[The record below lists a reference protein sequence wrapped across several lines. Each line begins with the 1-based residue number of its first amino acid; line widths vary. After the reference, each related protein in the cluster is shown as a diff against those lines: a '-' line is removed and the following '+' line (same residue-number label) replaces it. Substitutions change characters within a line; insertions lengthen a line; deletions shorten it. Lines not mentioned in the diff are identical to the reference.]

1 MTSADSRSPKV
12 RATTVPKSRSSALRR
27 SVPRRTELEKLPQR
41 RIRFNAFLVGLLAAL
56 GACVGLGIWGAVGTL
71 STVLVYIGIAY
82 FIALALEPLMKL
94 AARHNIPRWVAT
106 LIVAVLALALIGGVL
121 LAVIPNLVR
130 QVNYLITNASSLTD
144 RLLAQ
149 PWVVWIGDQLG
160 TSLDID
166 SIIKD
171 VTSFLSDPDKLLSI
185 GGGLLSVGSG
195 VFEGVTAVIVVTVLT
210 LYLTLTLPRVMAT
223 VYQAVPN
230 SRRAGFIEITEEILQ
245 SVGKY
250 VAGQFTLALANALIT
265 LIVATIVQGPAPL
278 LLALV
283 AFVCALIP
291 VVGPILGMS
300 IGAVSVLTVNP
311 FGALIFVI
319 VMLVYLQVE
328 AYVLTPRVM
337 AKAVA
342 VPGVLV
348 IVAAIG
354 GASLGGILGALV
366 AVPVV
371 AAGILIFQR
380 VIRPIQDAR

>member
-1 MTSADSRSPKV
+1 MRSPGRRPTTSPRIRSRLGKV
-12 RATTVPKSRSSALRR
+12 PSRRAEEDRV
-27 SVPRRTELEKLPQR
+27 PQR
-41 RIRFNAFLVGLLAAL
+41 RIRFNPFLIGLLGAL
-56 GACVGLGIWGAVGTL
+56 GACVGLGLWGAIGSL
-71 STVLVYIGIAY
+71 STVFVYMGIAY

-94 AARHNIPRWVAT
+94 AERHRIPRWAASLGVA
-106 LIVAVLALALIGGVL
+106 LLALAVIGGVA
-121 LAVIPNLVR
+121 LAIVPNLVR
-130 QVNYLITNASSLTD
+130 QVNYLITHASELTD

-149 PWVVWIGDQLG
+149 PWVAWISEQLG
-160 TSLDID
+160 TSLDLD

-171 VTSFLSDPDKLLSI
+171 ITSFLSDPDKLLSI

-210 LYLTLTLPRVMAT
+210 IYLTLTLRGVMAT
-223 VYQAVPN
+223 VYQAVPR
-230 SRRAGFIEITEEILQ
+230 SRRDGFIDITEEILE

-250 VAGQFTLALANALIT
+250 VAGQFVLALANATIT
-265 LIVATIVQGPAPL
+265 LILVTIVGGPAPL

-291 VVGPILGMS
+291 VVGPILGTS
-300 IGAVSVLTVNP
+300 IGAVSILTVNP
-311 FGALIFVI
+311 IGALIFAI
-319 VMLVYLQVE
+319 IMLVYLQVE

-354 GASLGGILGALV
+354 GAALGGILGALV

>member
-1 MTSADSRSPKV
+1 M
-12 RATTVPKSRSSALRR
+12 
-27 SVPRRTELEKLPQR
+27 PQR
-41 RIRFNAFLVGLLAAL
+41 RIRFNPFLIGLLGAL
-56 GACVGLGIWGAVGTL
+56 GACVGLGVWGALGSL
-71 STVLVYIGIAY
+71 STVFVYIGIAY

-94 AARHNIPRWVAT
+94 AERHNIPRWAAS
-106 LIVAVLALALIGGVL
+106 LGVAVLALAVIGGVA
-121 LAVIPNLVR
+121 LAIVPNLVR
-130 QVNYLITNASSLTD
+130 QANYLISHASELTD

-149 PWVVWIGDQLG
+149 PWVIWISDQLG
-160 TSLDID
+160 TSLDLD

-171 VTSFLSDPDKLLSI
+171 ITSFLSDPDKLLSI

-195 VFEGVTAVIVVTVLT
+195 VFEGITAVIVVTVLT
-210 LYLTLTLPRVMAT
+210 IYLTLTLRGVMAT
-223 VYQAVPN
+223 VYQAVPQ
-230 SRRAGFIEITEEILQ
+230 SRRAGFREITEEILE

-250 VAGQFTLALANALIT
+250 VAGQFVLALANATIT
-265 LIVATIVQGPAPL
+265 LILVLIVGGPAPL

-291 VVGPILGMS
+291 VVGPILGTT
-300 IGAVSVLTVNP
+300 IGAVSILTLNP
-311 FGALIFVI
+311 LGALIFAI
-319 VMLVYLQVE
+319 IMLIYLQVE
-328 AYVLTPRVM
+328 AYILTPRVM

-354 GASLGGILGALV
+354 GAALGGILGALV

-380 VIRPIQDAR
+380 VIRPIQDSR

>member
-1 MTSADSRSPKV
+1 MTRADIRSPGRRPNTAPRIRSTLGRV
-12 RATTVPKSRSSALRR
+12 PNRRAEEDRV
-27 SVPRRTELEKLPQR
+27 PQR
-41 RIRFNAFLVGLLAAL
+41 RIRFNPFLIGLLGAL
-56 GACVGLGIWGAVGTL
+56 GACVGLGVWGALGSL
-71 STVLVYIGIAY
+71 STVFVYIGIAF

-94 AARHNIPRWVAT
+94 AERHNIRRWVAS
-106 LIVAVLALALIGGVL
+106 LAVALLALAVIGGVA
-121 LAVIPNLVR
+121 LAVVPNLVR
-130 QVNYLITNASSLTD
+130 QVNYLITHASELTD
-144 RLLAQ
+144 RLLSQ
-149 PWVVWIGDQLG
+149 PWVTWISEQLG
-160 TSLDID
+160 TSLDLD

-210 LYLTLTLPRVMAT
+210 IYLTLTLRGVMAT
-223 VYQAVPN
+223 VYQAVPK
-230 SRRAGFIEITEEILQ
+230 SRRAGFIEITEEILE

-250 VAGQFTLALANALIT
+250 VAGQFVLALANATIT
-265 LIVATIVQGPAPL
+265 LILVTIVGGPAPL

-291 VVGPILGMS
+291 VVGPILGVS

-311 FGALIFVI
+311 IGALIFAI
-319 VMLVYLQVE
+319 IMLVYLQVE

-354 GASLGGILGALV
+354 GAALGGILGALV

>member
-1 MTSADSRSPKV
+1 MRSPGRRPNTAPRIRSTLGRV
-12 RATTVPKSRSSALRR
+12 PNRRAEEDRV
-27 SVPRRTELEKLPQR
+27 PQR
-41 RIRFNAFLVGLLAAL
+41 RIRFNPFLIGLLGAL
-56 GACVGLGIWGAVGTL
+56 GACVGLGVWGALGSL
-71 STVLVYIGIAY
+71 STVFVYIGIAF

-94 AARHNIPRWVAT
+94 AERHNIRRWVAS
-106 LIVAVLALALIGGVL
+106 LAVALLALAVIGGVA
-121 LAVIPNLVR
+121 LAVVPNLVR
-130 QVNYLITNASSLTD
+130 QVNYLITHASELTD
-144 RLLAQ
+144 RLLSQ
-149 PWVVWIGDQLG
+149 PWVTWISAQLG
-160 TSLDID
+160 TSLDLD

-210 LYLTLTLPRVMAT
+210 IYLTLTLRGVMAT
-223 VYQAVPN
+223 VYQAVPK
-230 SRRAGFIEITEEILQ
+230 SRRAGFIEITEEILE

-250 VAGQFTLALANALIT
+250 VAGQFVLALANATIT
-265 LIVATIVQGPAPL
+265 LILVTIVGGPAPL

-291 VVGPILGMS
+291 VVGPILGVS

-311 FGALIFVI
+311 IGALIFAI
-319 VMLVYLQVE
+319 IMLVYLQVE

-354 GASLGGILGALV
+354 GAALGGILGALV

>member
-1 MTSADSRSPKV
+1 MRSPGRRPTTSPRIRSTLGRV
-12 RATTVPKSRSSALRR
+12 PSRRAEEDRV
-27 SVPRRTELEKLPQR
+27 PQR
-41 RIRFNAFLVGLLAAL
+41 RIRFNPFLIGLLGAL
-56 GACVGLGIWGAVGTL
+56 GACVGLGLWGAIGSL
-71 STVLVYIGIAY
+71 STVFVYMGIAY

-94 AARHNIPRWVAT
+94 AERHRIPRWAASLGVA
-106 LIVAVLALALIGGVL
+106 LLALAVIGGVA
-121 LAVIPNLVR
+121 LAIVPNLVR
-130 QVNYLITNASSLTD
+130 QVNYLITHASELTD

-149 PWVVWIGDQLG
+149 PWVTWISEQLG
-160 TSLDID
+160 TSLDLD

-171 VTSFLSDPDKLLSI
+171 ITSFLSDPDKLLSI

-195 VFEGVTAVIVVTVLT
+195 VFESVTAVIVVTVLT
-210 LYLTLTLPRVMAT
+210 IYLTLTLRGVMAT
-223 VYQAVPN
+223 VYQAVPR
-230 SRRAGFIEITEEILQ
+230 SRRDGFMDITEEILE

-250 VAGQFTLALANALIT
+250 VAGQFVLALANATIT
-265 LIVATIVQGPAPL
+265 LILVTIVGGPAPL

-291 VVGPILGMS
+291 VVGPILGTS
-300 IGAVSVLTVNP
+300 IGAVSILTVNP
-311 FGALIFVI
+311 IGALIFAI
-319 VMLVYLQVE
+319 IMLVYLQVE

-354 GASLGGILGALV
+354 GAALGGILGALV

>member
-1 MTSADSRSPKV
+1 MRSTGRRPNTSPRIRSTLG
-12 RATTVPKSRSSALRR
+12 RAPGRR
-27 SVPRRTELEKLPQR
+27 AEHERVPQR
-41 RIRFNAFLVGLLAAL
+41 RIRFNPFLIGLLGAL
-56 GACVGLGIWGAVGTL
+56 GACVGLGVWGAIGSL
-71 STVLVYIGIAY
+71 STVFVYMGIAY

-94 AARHNIPRWVAT
+94 AERHNVPRWVAS
-106 LIVAVLALALIGGVL
+106 LAVALLALAVIGGVA
-121 LAVIPNLVR
+121 LAIIPNLVR
-130 QVNYLITNASSLTD
+130 QVNYLVTHASELTD
-144 RLLAQ
+144 QLLAQ
-149 PWVVWIGDQLG
+149 PWVIWISDQLG
-160 TSLDID
+160 TSLDVD

-171 VTSFLSDPDKLLSI
+171 ITSFLSDPDKLLSI

-210 LYLTLTLPRVMAT
+210 IYLTLTLRGVMAT
-223 VYQAVPN
+223 VYQAVPQ
-230 SRRAGFIEITEEILQ
+230 SRRAGFIEITEEILE

-250 VAGQFTLALANALIT
+250 VAGQFVLALANATIT
-265 LIVATIVQGPAPL
+265 LILVTIVGGPAPL

-291 VVGPILGMS
+291 VVGPILGTT

-311 FGALIFVI
+311 IGALIFAI
-319 VMLVYLQVE
+319 IMLVYLQVE

-354 GASLGGILGALV
+354 GAALGGILGALV

>member
-1 MTSADSRSPKV
+1 MRSPGRRPTTSPRIRSTLGRV
-12 RATTVPKSRSSALRR
+12 PSRRAEEDRV
-27 SVPRRTELEKLPQR
+27 PQR
-41 RIRFNAFLVGLLAAL
+41 RIRFNPFLIGLLGAL
-56 GACVGLGIWGAVGTL
+56 GACVGLGLWGAIGSL
-71 STVLVYIGIAY
+71 STVFVYMGIAY

-94 AARHNIPRWVAT
+94 AERHRIPRWAASLGVA
-106 LIVAVLALALIGGVL
+106 LLALAVIGGVA
-121 LAVIPNLVR
+121 LAIVPNLVR
-130 QVNYLITNASSLTD
+130 QVNYLITHASELTD

-149 PWVVWIGDQLG
+149 PWVTWISEQLG
-160 TSLDID
+160 TSLDLD

-171 VTSFLSDPDKLLSI
+171 ITSFLSDPDKLLSI

-210 LYLTLTLPRVMAT
+210 IYLTLTLRGVMAT
-223 VYQAVPN
+223 VYQAVPR
-230 SRRAGFIEITEEILQ
+230 SRRDGFIDITEEILE

-250 VAGQFTLALANALIT
+250 VAGQFVLALANATIT
-265 LIVATIVQGPAPL
+265 LILVTIVGGPAPL

-291 VVGPILGMS
+291 VVGPILGTS
-300 IGAVSVLTVNP
+300 IGAVSILTVNP
-311 FGALIFVI
+311 IGALIFAI
-319 VMLVYLQVE
+319 IMLVYLQVE

-354 GASLGGILGALV
+354 GAALGGILGALV

-380 VIRPIQDAR
+380 VIRPMQDAR

>member
-1 MTSADSRSPKV
+1 MTRADMRSTGRRPNTSPRIRSTLG
-12 RATTVPKSRSSALRR
+12 RAPGRR
-27 SVPRRTELEKLPQR
+27 AEHERVPQR
-41 RIRFNAFLVGLLAAL
+41 RIRFNPFLIGLLGAL
-56 GACVGLGIWGAVGTL
+56 GACVGLGVWGAIGSL
-71 STVLVYIGIAY
+71 STVFVYMGIAY

-94 AARHNIPRWVAT
+94 AERHNVPRWVAS
-106 LIVAVLALALIGGVL
+106 LAVALLALAVIGGVA
-121 LAVIPNLVR
+121 LAIIPNLVR
-130 QVNYLITNASSLTD
+130 QVNYLVTHASELTD
-144 RLLAQ
+144 QLLAQ
-149 PWVVWIGDQLG
+149 PWVIWISDQLG
-160 TSLDID
+160 TSLDVD

-171 VTSFLSDPDKLLSI
+171 ITSFLSDPDKLLSI

-210 LYLTLTLPRVMAT
+210 IYLTLTLRGVMAT
-223 VYQAVPN
+223 VYQAVPQ
-230 SRRAGFIEITEEILQ
+230 SRRAGFIEITEEILE

-250 VAGQFTLALANALIT
+250 VAGQFVLALANATIT
-265 LIVATIVQGPAPL
+265 LILVTIVGGPAPL

-291 VVGPILGMS
+291 VVGPILGTT

-311 FGALIFVI
+311 IGALIFAI
-319 VMLVYLQVE
+319 IMLVYLQVE

-354 GASLGGILGALV
+354 GAALGGILGALV

>member
-1 MTSADSRSPKV
+1 MTRADMRSPGRRPTTSPRIRSRLGKV
-12 RATTVPKSRSSALRR
+12 PSRRAEEDRV
-27 SVPRRTELEKLPQR
+27 PQR
-41 RIRFNAFLVGLLAAL
+41 RIRFNPFLIGLLGAL
-56 GACVGLGIWGAVGTL
+56 GACVGLGLWGAIGSL
-71 STVLVYIGIAY
+71 STVFVYMGIAY

-94 AARHNIPRWVAT
+94 AERHRIPRWAASLGVA
-106 LIVAVLALALIGGVL
+106 LLALAVIGGVA
-121 LAVIPNLVR
+121 LAIVPNLVR
-130 QVNYLITNASSLTD
+130 QVNYLITHASELTD

-149 PWVVWIGDQLG
+149 PWVAWISEQLG
-160 TSLDID
+160 TSLDLD

-171 VTSFLSDPDKLLSI
+171 ITSFLSDPDKLLSI

-210 LYLTLTLPRVMAT
+210 IYLTLTLRGVMAT
-223 VYQAVPN
+223 VYQAVPR
-230 SRRAGFIEITEEILQ
+230 SRRDGFIDITEEILE

-250 VAGQFTLALANALIT
+250 VAGQFVLALANATIT
-265 LIVATIVQGPAPL
+265 LILVTIVGGPAPL

-291 VVGPILGMS
+291 VVGPILGTS
-300 IGAVSVLTVNP
+300 IGAVSILTVNP
-311 FGALIFVI
+311 IGALIFAI
-319 VMLVYLQVE
+319 IMLVYLQVE

-354 GASLGGILGALV
+354 GAALGGILGALV

>member
-1 MTSADSRSPKV
+1 MRSPGRRPTTSPRIRSRLGKV
-12 RATTVPKSRSSALRR
+12 PSRRAEEDRV
-27 SVPRRTELEKLPQR
+27 PQR
-41 RIRFNAFLVGLLAAL
+41 RIRFNPFLIGLLGAL
-56 GACVGLGIWGAVGTL
+56 GACVGLGLWGAIGSL
-71 STVLVYIGIAY
+71 STVFVYMGIAY

-94 AARHNIPRWVAT
+94 AERHRIPRWAASLGVA
-106 LIVAVLALALIGGVL
+106 LLALAVIGGVA
-121 LAVIPNLVR
+121 LAIVPNLVR
-130 QVNYLITNASSLTD
+130 QVNYLITHASELTD

-149 PWVVWIGDQLG
+149 PWVTWISEQLG
-160 TSLDID
+160 TSLDLD

-171 VTSFLSDPDKLLSI
+171 ITSFLSDPDKLLSI

-210 LYLTLTLPRVMAT
+210 IYLTLTLRGVMAT
-223 VYQAVPN
+223 VYQAVPR
-230 SRRAGFIEITEEILQ
+230 SRRDGFIDITEEILE

-250 VAGQFTLALANALIT
+250 VAGQFVLALANATIT
-265 LIVATIVQGPAPL
+265 LILVTIVGGPAPL

-291 VVGPILGMS
+291 VVGPILGTS
-300 IGAVSVLTVNP
+300 IGAVSILTVNP
-311 FGALIFVI
+311 IGALIFAI
-319 VMLVYLQVE
+319 IMLVYLQVE

-354 GASLGGILGALV
+354 GAALGGILGALV

>member
-1 MTSADSRSPKV
+1 MTRADARSPRPRPNTSPRIRSTLGRV
-12 RATTVPKSRSSALRR
+12 PTRRAEEARV
-27 SVPRRTELEKLPQR
+27 PQR
-41 RIRFNAFLVGLLAAL
+41 RIRFNPFLIGLLGAL
-56 GACVGLGIWGAVGTL
+56 GACVGLGVWGALGSL
-71 STVLVYIGIAY
+71 STVFVYIGIAY

-94 AARHNIPRWVAT
+94 AERHNIPRWAAS
-106 LIVAVLALALIGGVL
+106 LGVAVLALAVIAGVA
-121 LAVIPNLVR
+121 LAIVPNLVR
-130 QVNYLITNASSLTD
+130 QANYLITHASELTD

-149 PWVVWIGDQLG
+149 PWVIWISDQLG
-160 TSLDID
+160 TSLDLD

-171 VTSFLSDPDKLLSI
+171 ITSFLSDPDKLLSI

-195 VFEGVTAVIVVTVLT
+195 VFEGITAVIVVTVLT
-210 LYLTLTLPRVMAT
+210 IYLTLTLRGVMAT
-223 VYQAVPN
+223 VYQAVPQ
-230 SRRAGFIEITEEILQ
+230 SRRAGFMEITEEILE

-250 VAGQFTLALANALIT
+250 VAGQFVLALANATIT
-265 LIVATIVQGPAPL
+265 LILVLIVGGPAPL

-291 VVGPILGMS
+291 VVGPILGTT
-300 IGAVSVLTVNP
+300 IGAVSILTINP
-311 FGALIFVI
+311 LGALIFAI
-319 VMLVYLQVE
+319 IMLVYLQVE
-328 AYVLTPRVM
+328 AYILTPRVM

-354 GASLGGILGALV
+354 GAALGGILGALV

>member
-1 MTSADSRSPKV
+1 MRSPGRRPTTSPRIRSTLGRV
-12 RATTVPKSRSSALRR
+12 PSRRAEEDRV
-27 SVPRRTELEKLPQR
+27 PQR
-41 RIRFNAFLVGLLAAL
+41 RIRFNPFLIGLLGAL
-56 GACVGLGIWGAVGTL
+56 GACVGLGLWGAIGSL
-71 STVLVYIGIAY
+71 STVFVYMGIAY

-94 AARHNIPRWVAT
+94 AERHRIPRWAASLGVA
-106 LIVAVLALALIGGVL
+106 LLALAVIGGVA
-121 LAVIPNLVR
+121 LAIVPNLVR
-130 QVNYLITNASSLTD
+130 QVNYLITHASELTD

-149 PWVVWIGDQLG
+149 PWVTWISEQLG
-160 TSLDID
+160 TSLDLD

-171 VTSFLSDPDKLLSI
+171 ITSFLSDPDKLLSI

-210 LYLTLTLPRVMAT
+210 IYLTLTLRGVMAT
-223 VYQAVPN
+223 VYQAVPR
-230 SRRAGFIEITEEILQ
+230 SRRDGFIDITEEILE

-250 VAGQFTLALANALIT
+250 VAGQFVLALANATIT
-265 LIVATIVQGPAPL
+265 LILVTIVGGPAPL

-291 VVGPILGMS
+291 VVGPILGTS
-300 IGAVSVLTVNP
+300 IGAVSILTVNP
-311 FGALIFVI
+311 IGALIFAI
-319 VMLVYLQVE
+319 IMLVYLQVE

-354 GASLGGILGALV
+354 GAALGGILGALV

>member
-1 MTSADSRSPKV
+1 MTRADMRSPGRRPTTSPRIRSTLGRV
-12 RATTVPKSRSSALRR
+12 PSRRAEEDRV
-27 SVPRRTELEKLPQR
+27 PQR
-41 RIRFNAFLVGLLAAL
+41 RIRFNPFLIGLLGAL
-56 GACVGLGIWGAVGTL
+56 GACVGLGLWGAIGSL
-71 STVLVYIGIAY
+71 STVFVYMGIAY

-94 AARHNIPRWVAT
+94 AERHRIPRWAASLGVA
-106 LIVAVLALALIGGVL
+106 LLALAVIGGVA
-121 LAVIPNLVR
+121 LAIVPNLVR
-130 QVNYLITNASSLTD
+130 QVNYLITHASELTD

-149 PWVVWIGDQLG
+149 PWVTWISEQLG
-160 TSLDID
+160 TSLDLD

-171 VTSFLSDPDKLLSI
+171 ITSFLSDPDKLLSI

-210 LYLTLTLPRVMAT
+210 IYLTLTLRGVMAT
-223 VYQAVPN
+223 VYQAVPR
-230 SRRAGFIEITEEILQ
+230 SRRDGFIDITEEILE

-250 VAGQFTLALANALIT
+250 VAGQFVLALANATIT
-265 LIVATIVQGPAPL
+265 LILVTIVGGPAPL

-291 VVGPILGMS
+291 VVGPILGTS
-300 IGAVSVLTVNP
+300 IGAVSILTVNP
-311 FGALIFVI
+311 IGALIFAI
-319 VMLVYLQVE
+319 IMLVYLQVE

-354 GASLGGILGALV
+354 GAALGGILGALV

>member
-1 MTSADSRSPKV
+1 MRSPGRRPNTAPRIRSTLGRV
-12 RATTVPKSRSSALRR
+12 PNRRAEEDRV
-27 SVPRRTELEKLPQR
+27 PQR
-41 RIRFNAFLVGLLAAL
+41 RIRFNPFLIGLLGAL
-56 GACVGLGIWGAVGTL
+56 GACVGLGVWGALGSL
-71 STVLVYIGIAY
+71 STVFVYIGIAF

-94 AARHNIPRWVAT
+94 AERHNIRRWVAS
-106 LIVAVLALALIGGVL
+106 LAVALLALAVIGGVA
-121 LAVIPNLVR
+121 LAVVPNLVR
-130 QVNYLITNASSLTD
+130 QVNYLITHASELTD
-144 RLLAQ
+144 RLLSQ
-149 PWVVWIGDQLG
+149 PWVTWISEQLG
-160 TSLDID
+160 TSLDLD

-210 LYLTLTLPRVMAT
+210 IYLTLTLRGVMAT
-223 VYQAVPN
+223 VYQAVPK
-230 SRRAGFIEITEEILQ
+230 SRRAGFIEITEEILE

-250 VAGQFTLALANALIT
+250 VAGQFVLALANATIT
-265 LIVATIVQGPAPL
+265 LILVTIVGGPAPL

-291 VVGPILGMS
+291 VVGPILGVS

-311 FGALIFVI
+311 IGALIFAI
-319 VMLVYLQVE
+319 IMLVYLQVE

-354 GASLGGILGALV
+354 GAALGGILGALV

>member
-1 MTSADSRSPKV
+1 MTRADSHS
-12 RATTVPKSRSSALRR
+12 
-27 SVPRRTELEKLPQR
+27 PRRRPNTSPRVRSTLGRVPTRRAEEARVPQR
-41 RIRFNAFLVGLLAAL
+41 RIRFNPFLIGLLGAL
-56 GACVGLGIWGAVGTL
+56 GACVGLGVWGALGSL
-71 STVLVYIGIAY
+71 STVFVYIGIAY

-94 AARHNIPRWVAT
+94 AERHNIPRWAAS
-106 LIVAVLALALIGGVL
+106 LGVAVLALAVIGGVA
-121 LAVIPNLVR
+121 LAIVPNLVR
-130 QVNYLITNASSLTD
+130 QANYLISHASELTD

-149 PWVVWIGDQLG
+149 PWVIWISDQLG
-160 TSLDID
+160 TSLDLD

-171 VTSFLSDPDKLLSI
+171 ITSFLSDPDKLLSI

-195 VFEGVTAVIVVTVLT
+195 VFEGITAVIVVTVLT
-210 LYLTLTLPRVMAT
+210 IYLTLTLRGVMAT
-223 VYQAVPN
+223 VYQAVPQ
-230 SRRAGFIEITEEILQ
+230 SRRAGFREITEEILE

-250 VAGQFTLALANALIT
+250 VAGQFVLALANATIT
-265 LIVATIVQGPAPL
+265 LILVLIVGGPAPL

-291 VVGPILGMS
+291 VVGPILGTT
-300 IGAVSVLTVNP
+300 IGAVSILTLNP
-311 FGALIFVI
+311 LGALIFAI
-319 VMLVYLQVE
+319 IMLIYLQVE
-328 AYVLTPRVM
+328 AYILTPRVM

-354 GASLGGILGALV
+354 GAALGGILGALV

-380 VIRPIQDAR
+380 VIRPIQDSR